1 MISASFLGLLSSFV
15 KKLRHQ
21 RHSESL
27 ITQSSFLKRAAATL
41 ITIFIP
47 RESFSRTNICIVS
60 IPLTFEAKDCLV
72 LNVILIIFGQHF
84 IEFILRDLVLLTIG

>member
-1 MISASFLGLLSSFV
+1 
-15 KKLRHQ
+15 
-21 RHSESL
+21 
-27 ITQSSFLKRAAATL
+27 L

-60 IPLTFEAKDCLV
+60 IPLTFEAKYSLI
-72 LNVILIIFGQHF
+72 LHIILIIFGQHF